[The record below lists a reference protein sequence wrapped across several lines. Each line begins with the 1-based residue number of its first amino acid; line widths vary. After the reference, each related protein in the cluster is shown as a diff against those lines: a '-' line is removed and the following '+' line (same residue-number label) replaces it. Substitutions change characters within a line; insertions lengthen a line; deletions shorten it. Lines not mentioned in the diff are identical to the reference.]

1 MAILAVAGNVFTR
14 NVLGYSLF
22 GSEELA
28 RFAFLWVIW
37 LGVSLAVKRGAVTVI
52 TLRRRRRPGVVDA
65 RGADLRGD
73 EPGDAA
79 RVRLHPLDP
88 VRDRLLRELGRLAG
102 ACTCAGS
109 TRSSR

>member
-1 MAILAVAGNVFTR
+1 MAILAVAGDVFTG
-14 NVLGYSLF
+14 NVLGYNLF

-37 LGVSLAVKRGAVTVI
+37 LGVSLAIKRGAVTVI
-52 TLRRRRRPGVVDA
+52 DFVAEAGPGWWTA

-88 VRDRLLRELGRLAG
+88 VRDRLRSPARAPRR
-102 ACTCAGS
+102 ACT
-109 TRSSR
+109 